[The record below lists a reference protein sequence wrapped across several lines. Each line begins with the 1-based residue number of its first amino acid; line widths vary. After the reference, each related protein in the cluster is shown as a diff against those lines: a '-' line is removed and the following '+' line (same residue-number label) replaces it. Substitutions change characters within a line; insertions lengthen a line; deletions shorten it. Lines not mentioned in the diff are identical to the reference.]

1 MHHLAQLLRYG
12 LKSKLLWILVPIQAG
27 PLKGFRWSL
36 PTGRRF
42 LKGAYH
48 EAETSALLNLIKPGD
63 VVFDIG
69 AHVGYYSLA
78 AAQAVGGG
86 GKVFAFE
93 PLPVNL
99 KALHTHIK
107 ANGVDN
113 VIVMPY
119 AVSSET
125 AISRFHSPG
134 GTGRGR
140 LSDNGGIT
148 VNAIFLDDLFLA
160 GEIPPPNV
168 VKMDIEGGELSAL
181 TGAAK
186 VIEACSPRIF
196 LATHGKEIRSQCED
210 FLRGKGYNIENFRNS
225 SIIATKSEE

>member
-1 MHHLAQLLRYG
+1 MSYSISARMSVTTLWQPH
-12 LKSKLLWILVPIQAG
+12 KL
-27 PLKGFRWSL
+27 S
-36 PTGRRF
+36 
-42 LKGAYH
+42 
-48 EAETSALLNLIKPGD
+48 
-63 VVFDIG
+63 
-69 AHVGYYSLA
+69 
-78 AAQAVGGG
+78 GGG
-86 GKVFAFE
+86 EVFAFE

-107 ANGVDN
+107 ANGVAN

-148 VNAIFLDDLFLA
+148 VNAISLDDLFLA